1 MADDP
6 ILVVLF
12 LRGGADGLN
21 LIAPSGDEDY
31 IAARPPSLR
40 VTRKGD
46 EAGHVLSHQAADVDF
61 RFHPLAGELSQ
72 LFEAGEMAVIH
83 ASGLT
88 DGTRSHFDAEDRME
102 RAAKGASSGGWLG
115 RWLNSQNLTGVLPAL
130 AVGTSAPES
139 TRGSPDIAVA
149 EEMEQLI
156 VAAGHD
162 LSPLLRERLRSG
174 FGSHD
179 LLGAPVNRLISLSQ
193 TLQTRLVNP
202 DTGDLGPYRPSVD
215 YPGENPL
222 SEPLQMIAQS
232 IKLDLG
238 LRVATVDFG
247 GWDTHMD
254 QSGDFADQTK
264 TLSAA
269 LMAFWRDLG
278 NARDHTCVVV
288 MSEFGRRLR
297 SNTSGGT
304 DHGFGNAMMVL
315 GGDVAGGRMLGEWP
329 GLSNDALDDGAD
341 LAITTDYRHVL
352 GEVMANHMRADNLD
366 RLFPDFVVQPR
377 GLFT

>member
-1 MADDP
+1 MAKDP

-21 LIAPSGDEDY
+21 LISPTGDADY

-40 VTRKGD
+40 VGRKGD
-46 EAGHVLSHQAADVDF
+46 DAGYLLSHQVADVDF
-61 RFHPLAGELSQ
+61 RFHPEAGELSE
-72 LFEAGEMAVIH
+72 LFEARELAVIH

-102 RAAKGASSGGWLG
+102 RAAKGAAAGGWLG
-115 RWLNSQNLTGVLPAL
+115 RWLNDTQLAGELPAL

-139 TRGSPDIAVA
+139 TRGSADVAVA

-156 VAAGHD
+156 IAAGHD
-162 LSPLLRERLRSG
+162 LSPLLRKRLRAG
-174 FGSHD
+174 FGSHA
-179 LLGAPVNRLISLSQ
+179 LLGAPVERLITLSQ
-193 TLQTRLVNP
+193 TLETRLIDP
-202 DTGDLGPYRPSVD
+202 ASGEIGPYRPDVD
-215 YPGENPL
+215 YPEANDLADPL
-222 SEPLQMIAQS
+222 KTVAQA

-254 QSGDFADQTK
+254 QAGDFADQTG
-264 TLSAA
+264 TLSRA

-304 DHGFGNAMMVL
+304 DHGYGNAMMVL
-315 GGDVAGGRMLGEWP
+315 GGTVAGGQMLGDWP
-329 GLSNDALDDGAD
+329 GLANETLDDGAD

-352 GEVMANHMRADNLD
+352 GEVMAKHMGAPDLGSI
-366 RLFPDFVVQPR
+366 FPAFEVQAR
-377 GLFT
+377 GVIL

>member
-1 MADDP
+1 MANDP

-21 LIAPSGDEDY
+21 LISPSGDTDY

-40 VTRKGD
+40 VVRKGD
-46 EAGHVLSHQAADVDF
+46 DAGHLLSHQAADVDF
-61 RFHPLAGELSQ
+61 RFHAQAPELSE
-72 LFEAGEMAVIH
+72 LFKAKELAVIH

-102 RAAKGASSGGWLG
+102 RATKGATAGGWLG
-115 RWLNSQNLTGVLPAL
+115 RWLNNAKLSGDLPAL

-139 TRGSPDIAVA
+139 TRGSADVAVA

-156 VAAGHD
+156 IAAGHD
-162 LSPLLRERLRSG
+162 LSPLLRERLRAG
-174 FGSHD
+174 FGTHA
-179 LLGAPVNRLISLSQ
+179 LLGAPVERLIALSQ
-193 TLQTRLVNP
+193 TLEARLKNP
-202 DTGDLGPYRPSVD
+202 ETGNFGAYQPTVD
-215 YPGENPL
+215 YPEENDLSDPL
-222 SEPLQMIAQS
+222 KTVAQA

-238 LRVATVDFG
+238 MRVATVDFG

-254 QSGDFADQTK
+254 QSGDFANQTQ
-264 TLSAA
+264 TLSSA

-278 NARDHTCVVV
+278 QARDRTCVVV

-315 GGDVAGGRMLGEWP
+315 GGNVAGGQMLGEWP
-329 GLSNDALDDGAD
+329 GLANDALDDGAD

-352 GEVMANHMRADNLD
+352 GEVMQKHMQTQDID
-366 RLFPDFVVQPR
+366 SIFPAFDIQAR
-377 GLFT
+377 GVIV